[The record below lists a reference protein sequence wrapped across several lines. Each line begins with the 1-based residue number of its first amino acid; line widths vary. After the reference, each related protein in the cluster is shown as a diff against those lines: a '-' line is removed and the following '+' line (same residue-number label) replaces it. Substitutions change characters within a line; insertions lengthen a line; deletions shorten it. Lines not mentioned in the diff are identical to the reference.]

1 MLAHPLSH
9 LNLNEDQLERTL
21 GIKWDIKNDKFVFSA
36 VEAGQPYTKRGIL
49 KTVSSIFDPL
59 GFLSPFTMRAKCILQ
74 DLWRL
79 KVDWDAE
86 IDSDIKRKWNNWLK
100 ELQHITSFCL
110 PRCYIRDPANVLDI
124 QLHMFSDASELA
136 FGAVGYIRIRY
147 GDGKIYC
154 ALVAS
159 KSRVA
164 PLKQLT
170 MPRLELQ
177 GAVLS
182 VRLSNVINE
191 ELCIKKINQIHYWVD
206 SMIVLQY
213 IANETRR
220 FKVFVGNR
228 VAEIRETSFS
238 DQWHHIDGTL
248 NPADCATRGSN
259 INDITGDSVW
269 LTGPKFLYYD
279 EAQWPQQPTIECV
292 DASDEEVKQIALNS
306 LLVTD
311 QGNVSLTRKYSSWSK
326 TLRVMAWVLRF
337 INSTRTKQKPN
348 KNYLT
353 VSELKQSEHRLV
365 IMSQIEDFNEE
376 IVTLSK
382 GLSLSSQ
389 SRLLSLRPFLDQK
402 GALRVGGRIKHAD
415 VPFGAKHQLILAKD
429 AHISLLLVRHEHLI
443 YSGLGP
449 EALISSLRQ
458 RYWVIGARRLVKG
471 ALKNCMECK
480 RRLTKPVNPLMAD
493 LPDCRLAIASPCF
506 YYTGVDYFGPLSVKV
521 GRAHHKR
528 WGCLFTCMTTRAV
541 HMEVVESL
549 DTSSFINTLQR
560 FINRRGHP
568 KTILSDCGSNF
579 KGADRELKKCLV
591 ELKQDVIGDFAA
603 RKDIEWRFNPPDVP
617 PMGTFSPHCQ
627 AIPKSCPQGTMR
639 NGF

>member
-1 MLAHPLSH
+1 M
-9 LNLNEDQLERTL
+9 
-21 GIKWDIKNDKFVFSA
+21 FVFSA

-248 NPADCATRGSN
+248 NPAD
-259 INDITGDSVW
+259 
-269 LTGPKFLYYD
+269 
-279 EAQWPQQPTIECV
+279 
-292 DASDEEVKQIALNS
+292 
-306 LLVTD
+306 
-311 QGNVSLTRKYSSWSK
+311 
-326 TLRVMAWVLRF
+326 
-337 INSTRTKQKPN
+337 
-348 KNYLT
+348 
-353 VSELKQSEHRLV
+353 
-365 IMSQIEDFNEE
+365 
-376 IVTLSK
+376 
-382 GLSLSSQ
+382 
-389 SRLLSLRPFLDQK
+389 
-402 GALRVGGRIKHAD
+402 
-415 VPFGAKHQLILAKD
+415 
-429 AHISLLLVRHEHLI
+429 
-443 YSGLGP
+443 
-449 EALISSLRQ
+449 
-458 RYWVIGARRLVKG
+458 
-471 ALKNCMECK
+471 
-480 RRLTKPVNPLMAD
+480 
-493 LPDCRLAIASPCF
+493 
-506 YYTGVDYFGPLSVKV
+506 
-521 GRAHHKR
+521 
-528 WGCLFTCMTTRAV
+528 
-541 HMEVVESL
+541 
-549 DTSSFINTLQR
+549 
-560 FINRRGHP
+560 
-568 KTILSDCGSNF
+568 
-579 KGADRELKKCLV
+579 
-591 ELKQDVIGDFAA
+591 
-603 RKDIEWRFNPPDVP
+603 
-617 PMGTFSPHCQ
+617 
-627 AIPKSCPQGTMR
+627 
-639 NGF
+639 